1 MHSRKLLLGG
11 SIWLAALL
19 VYTYQAY
26 GAFKGQGSD
35 FALYYSIGELFDSNT
50 ATTMYAKSE
59 QGPFYG
65 YSPFV
70 APFFY
75 YLALVPFTHCKVL
88 FFALKPLLLA
98 IWPLLLALSASKE
111 KLSVSALSWGVFATI
126 AVLPA
131 IYEETIVGNINL
143 YLLTFLFAAT
153 VLAQR
158 GMVLTAATVVTVIAT
173 FKPQYTL
180 FFIPI
185 FLLRPGRAIIG
196 GILGLAVLVVQALVH
211 LNTTEL
217 VSLHARWLEM
227 VFEPLAAASDASNMS
242 TNGVLQ
248 RILTPM
254 QLSESG
260 DLQGVNLFNLS
271 AGDALSWVS
280 NFRFVIS
287 AFCLA
292 PLLFALKSMRNEG
305 VFALW
310 FACII
315 LLTLIVTPV
324 IWETHYMLLAYPLY
338 VFATEMDKA
347 FRWQVSAT
355 LISVPA
361 FSLYCAGHFLQ
372 PSDAFTILARAYG
385 WPYWSLIFVILV
397 FFLARSPAVL
407 RRLDYRRILPRQ
419 RVKL

>member
-19 VYTYQAY
+19 AYTYQGY
-26 GAFKGQGSD
+26 FAFKGQGLD
-35 FALYYSIGELFDSNT
+35 FSLYYSIGELFDSNT

-75 YLALVPFTHCKVL
+75 YLALIPFTHCKIL

-98 IWPLLLALSASKE
+98 TWPLLLALSASKE
-111 KLSVSALSWGVFATI
+111 KLSPRALNWAIFTTI
-126 AVLPA
+126 AVWPA

-143 YLLTFLFAAT
+143 YLVTFLFAAT

-158 GMVLTAATVVTVIAT
+158 GMILTAATVVTVIAT
-173 FKPQYTL
+173 FKPQYSL

-185 FLLRPGRAIIG
+185 LLLNPKRAIG
-196 GILGLAVLVVQALVH
+196 GGLLGLVILVVQGLAH
-211 LNTTEL
+211 LNPAEL
-217 VSLHARWLEM
+217 VSLNARWLEM
-227 VFEPLAAASDASNMS
+227 LFEPLAAASDASNMS

-248 RILTPM
+248 RILTPLH
-254 QLSESG
+254 LSESG

-271 AGDALSWVS
+271 AADALSWVA
-280 NFRFVIS
+280 NFRIALA

-292 PLLFALKSMRNEG
+292 PLLFTLKSFHHEG
-305 VFALW
+305 TFALW
-310 FACII
+310 FAWVI

-338 VFATEMDKA
+338 VSATEMDRG
-347 FRWQVSAT
+347 FRWQVSAA

-361 FSLYCAGHFLQ
+361 FSLYSAGHFLQ
-372 PSDAFTILARAYG
+372 SSDAFTILARAYG
-385 WPYWSLIFVILV
+385 WPYWALIFVIFVSLV
-397 FFLARSPAVL
+397 GRALVSLRLLDKRKVL
-407 RRLDYRRILPRQ
+407 Q
-419 RVKL
+419 QQKVKL